1 MEALIGIGVFICV
14 ALVGWALA
22 ELKNRHSVYQNSAEE
37 DEVDRQL
44 ADQLARDGYE
54 EKNIGDII
62 KTISTKGFSAV

>member
-1 MEALIGIGVFICV
+1 M

>member
-22 ELKNRHSVYQNSAEE
+22 ELKSRHSVYQNSAEE

-54 EKNIGDII
+54 EKNIKDII